1 MPATRRIQIAGLF
14 LLLDVVVWMFAATHL
29 APAGTGP
36 TAAKPVGRLLGL
48 PPEPTSTVPNP
59 TTPSGGRASLDVYRG
74 LGTWIDIY
82 DVAWRHPGTAIRRM
96 RARGVETLYLETSN
110 FSRGRM
116 MVFPDGLRRFLD
128 AAHRNGISVVAWYLP
143 GLRDLALDVHR
154 SLGAIRY
161 RTPLGNAFDS
171 FALDI
176 ESDAVARPVHRTRR
190 LLSLSARLRAAVEP
204 GYALGAII
212 PSPRRLQA
220 DVLYWPHF
228 PYQRLADVY
237 DVFLPMTY
245 FTFRVSGRFGARW
258 YTAGNIDI
266 IRQQTGDWSVPIH
279 VIGGSGATRRKPR
292 PPGSSMPSGGG
303 GPSEGATTRSPSPG
317 RAIGPS
323 WNGSARSAELRVA
336 GTGVC
341 HP

>member
-1 MPATRRIQIAGLF
+1 MLATRRIQIAALF

-29 APAGTGP
+29 APAGIGP

-82 DVAWRHPGTAIRRM
+82 DVAWRHPETAIRRM

-266 IRQQTGDWSVPIH
+266 HGMIDFSTGLFSFAYH
-279 VIGGSGATRRKPR
+279 GQ
-292 PPGSSMPSGGG
+292 
-303 GPSEGATTRSPSPG
+303 
-317 RAIGPS
+317 
-323 WNGSARSAELRVA
+323 
-336 GTGVC
+336 VC
-341 HP
+341 TEQ

>member
-1 MPATRRIQIAGLF
+1 MPAPRRIGIALF
-14 LLLDVVVWMFAATHL
+14 LVLDLMVWLFA
-29 APAGTGP
+29 GSGGP
-36 TAAKPVGRLLGL
+36 TAAGPVEGLLGL
-48 PPEPTSTVPNP
+48 PPESAATHP
-59 TTPSGGRASLDVYRG
+59 TTVAGSGAFLEVYRG
-74 LGTWIDIY
+74 LGTWIDLY

-96 RARGVETLYLETSN
+96 RSRGVETLYLETSN

-116 MVFPDGLRRFLD
+116 MVFPDGVRRFLD
-128 AAHRNGISVVAWYLP
+128 AAHRNGVSVVAWYLP

-176 ESDAVARPVHRTRR
+176 ESDAVARPVPRTRR
-190 LLSLSARLRAAVEP
+190 LLSLSGRLRASV
-204 GYALGAII
+204 GSSYALGAII
-212 PSPRRLQA
+212 PSPRRLQT

-266 IRQQTGDWSVPIH
+266 VRQETGDRSVPIH
-279 VIGGSGATRRKPR
+279 VIGGIGGDATKAETAGFVDAVRGR
-292 PPGSSMPSGGG
+292 
-303 GPSEGATTRSPSPG
+303 
-317 RAIGPS
+317 RAIG
-323 WNGSARSAELRVA
+323 GSYYTFPITRPDDWSKLDRLRSP
-336 GTGVC
+336 GSTG
-341 HP
+341 

>member
-1 MPATRRIQIAGLF
+1 MPAPRRIGIALF
-14 LLLDVVVWMFAATHL
+14 LVLDLVVWLFA
-29 APAGTGP
+29 GSGRP
-36 TAAKPVGRLLGL
+36 TTAEPVGRLLEL
-48 PPEPTSTVPNP
+48 PPGSTATNP
-59 TTPSGGRASLDVYRG
+59 TAVAGGRASPEVYRG
-74 LGTWIDIY
+74 LGTWIDLY

-96 RARGVETLYLETSN
+96 RIRGVETLYLETSN

-116 MVFPDGLRRFLD
+116 MVFPDGVRRFLD
-128 AAHRNGISVVAWYLP
+128 AAHRNGVSVVAWYLP

-190 LLSLSARLRAAVEP
+190 LLSLSGRLRAVV
-204 GYALGAII
+204 GSSYALGAII

-220 DVLYWPHF
+220 DALYWPHF

-266 IRQQTGDWSVPIH
+266 IRQQTEDRSVPIH
-279 VIGGSGATRRKPR
+279 VIGGIGGDATKGETAGFVDAVRGR
-292 PPGSSMPSGGG
+292 
-303 GPSEGATTRSPSPG
+303 
-317 RAIGPS
+317 RAIG
-323 WNGSARSAELRVA
+323 GSYYTFPITRPADWSKLGRLRSPGSTR
-336 GTGVC
+336 
-341 HP
+341 